1 LESLERLFQDS
12 ENDFEF
18 LRGDDTLI
26 ITGYPDPMKL
36 KIIGSTKQWR
46 SYDVVFTVKSG
57 VSDTLIQDATAF
69 EASVEYTYM
78 IDANA
83 RVNYAPSR

>member
-1 LESLERLFQDS
+1 
-12 ENDFEF
+12 
-18 LRGDDTLI
+18 
-26 ITGYPDPMKL
+26 MKL

-46 SYDVVFTVKSG
+46 SYDVVFTVKDG
-57 VSDTLIQDATAF
+57 VSETLIQDATAF

-83 RVNYAPSR
+83 RVSYAPSR